1 MVEHPAYI
9 RAVVGS
15 SPAVPISIIKRGG
28 CMNPVKFLEQNSIF
42 RYPDCSDLPALHIR
56 NEHFDTDEVISC
68 WEFSNEELIQILK
81 DIQKGKR
88 PQIFLSVI
96 GGQPPVALYMR
107 DEAD

>member
-9 RAVVGS
+9 RAVAGS
-15 SPAVPISIIKRGG
+15 SPAVPISIMKRGG
-28 CMNPVKFLEQNSIF
+28 CMNPVKFPEQNSIF